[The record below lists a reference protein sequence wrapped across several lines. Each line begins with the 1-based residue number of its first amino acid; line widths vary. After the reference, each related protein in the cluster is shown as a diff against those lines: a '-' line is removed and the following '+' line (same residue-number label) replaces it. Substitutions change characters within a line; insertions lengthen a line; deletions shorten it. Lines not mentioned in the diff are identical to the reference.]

1 MGARVGLQCFQT
13 KESATDYVV
22 SQIVPVLHSEGYLIA
37 PRKQGKDWFVGSDK
51 VVLNFPECSILEQFS
66 YGSQIA
72 TPFVLIFVIIFCFKI
87 VARFISSS
95 GFSDGN

>member
-1 MGARVGLQCFQT
+1 MGARVGLQCFQST
-13 KESATDYVV
+13 ETATDYVV

-37 PRKQGKDWFVGSDK
+37 PRKQGKDWFVGPEK
-51 VVLNFPECSILEQFS
+51 VVLNFPECSILEQMG

-72 TPFVLIFVIIFCFKI
+72 TPFVILFVIIFCFKI

-95 GFSDGN
+95 GVSDGH